1 MAEEGKK
8 LGRPRKD
15 KPKLTNVPAQF
26 VADDE
31 LGITE
36 MQAGFVWHYT
46 EGACGQTEAA
56 RRAGF
61 SFPSNAASKML
72 NGRDHPKVTKAVRI
86 AQEELREKY
95 AITPE
100 KTGAMLWNIAETSF
114 EQGAY
119 NAAVS
124 AVKELN
130 SLAGLSIQ
138 RSQSLNINANLDRMT
153 KEDIKERL
161 NELLGIKSDFDPK
174 DL

>member
-1 MAEEGKK
+1 
-8 LGRPRKD
+8 
-15 KPKLTNVPAQF
+15 
-26 VADDE
+26 
-31 LGITE
+31 
-36 MQAGFVWHYT
+36 
-46 EGACGQTEAA
+46 
-56 RRAGF
+56 
-61 SFPSNAASKML
+61 ML

-138 RSQSLNINANLDRMT
+138 RSQNLNINANLDKMT

-161 NELLGIKSDFDPK
+161 NDLLGIKTTYDDK
-174 DL
+174 DV

>member
-1 MAEEGKK
+1 
-8 LGRPRKD
+8 
-15 KPKLTNVPAQF
+15 
-26 VADDE
+26 
-31 LGITE
+31 
-36 MQAGFVWHYT
+36 MQAAFVWHYT

-72 NGRDHPKVTKAVRI
+72 NGRDQPSVTKAVRI

-95 AITPE
+95 AVTPE

-153 KEDIKERL
+153 KQDIKERL
-161 NELLGIKSDFDPK
+161 NELLGIKDDLDTK

>member
-1 MAEEGKK
+1 MAQEDKK
-8 LGRPRKD
+8 LGRPRKE
-15 KPKLTNVPAQF
+15 KPKLANAPIQF
-26 VADDE
+26 IANEE
-31 LGITE
+31 LDITD
-36 MQAGFVWHYT
+36 MQSGFVWHYT

-114 EQGAY
+114 EQGNY

-138 RSQSLNINANLDRMT
+138 RSQSLNINANLDKMT

-161 NELLGIKSDFDPK
+161 NALLGIKGDYDTK

>member
-1 MAEEGKK
+1 MATQDKK
-8 LGRPRKD
+8 LGRPRKE
-15 KPKLTNVPAQF
+15 KPRLTNAPVQF
-26 VADDE
+26 MADAE
-31 LGITE
+31 LGLTD
-36 MQAGFVWHYT
+36 MQVGFVWHYT
-46 EGACGQTEAA
+46 EGASGQTEAA
-56 RRAGF
+56 RRSGF
-61 SFPSNAASKML
+61 SFPANAASKML
-72 NGRDHPKVTKAVRI
+72 NGRDFPKVTKAIRL

-114 EQGAY
+114 NQGNY

-161 NELLGIKSDFDPK
+161 NDLLGIKTDYSPK

>member
-1 MAEEGKK
+1 MAQEDKK
-8 LGRPRKD
+8 LGRPRKE
-15 KPKLTNVPAQF
+15 KPKLANAPIQF
-26 VADDE
+26 IANEE
-31 LGITE
+31 LGITD

-46 EGACGQTEAA
+46 EGTCGQTEAA

-138 RSQSLNINANLDRMT
+138 RSQNLNINANLDKMT

-161 NELLGIKSDFDPK
+161 NDLLGIKSTFDDK